1 MLKRLFN
8 IGDDARKF
16 LRYTLEWRVIATI
29 TDFTIIYLWTGKIRE
44 ATGVAIILVI
54 IKSTLFYFWRRHR
67 Q

>member
-16 LRYTLEWRVIATI
+16 LRYTLEWRVIATGA
-29 TDFTIIYLWTGKIRE
+29 DFAIIYLWTGKIRE
-44 ATGVAIILVI
+44 ATGMAIVLVV
-54 IKSTLFYFWRRHR
+54 IKSTLFYFWRKRR